1 MPSIYTAADAAAY
14 ERLMGRW
21 SPLLAERLIA
31 FAGLTAGDAVLDLG
45 CGTGSL
51 ALTLARRTEP
61 RRILGVDIA
70 PAYIDYAAGRSGDP
84 RLAFCHGDATS
95 LALPDAAF
103 DRSFSL
109 LALNFVATPH
119 RALAELARVTRPGG
133 TVAAAVW
140 DFTGGLVYQRI
151 FWDTAAALDPAA
163 ARARDR
169 QLAGALTHPGEI
181 EAAFAAAGL
190 GDVAGATLT
199 IRQEYRDFADYW
211 LPIRGAEGPVGDY
224 VKRLPPDRLAA
235 LETALA
241 AAYGAGG
248 GDGPRSFAAS
258 AWAAKGTVPPA
269 AAITAVTPR

>member
-1 MPSIYTAADAAAY
+1 MSSTYTAGDAAAY

-31 FAGLTAGDAVLDLG
+31 FAGLAAGEQVLDLG

-51 ALTLARRTEP
+51 ALALARRAEP
-61 RRILGVDIA
+61 RRILAIDIA
-70 PAYIDYAAGRSGDP
+70 PAYVDYAAARSADP
-84 RLAFCHGDATS
+84 RLVFRLGDATA
-95 LALPDAAF
+95 LDLPDAAV

-109 LALNFVATPH
+109 LALNFMAAPG
-119 RALAELARVTRPGG
+119 RALGELARVTRPGG

-151 FWDTAAALDPAA
+151 FWDTAAALDPDA
-163 ARARDR
+163 ARARAR
-169 QLAGALTHPGEI
+169 QLGAPLTHDGEL

-190 GDVAGATLT
+190 KEVEACTLT
-199 IRQEYRDFADYW
+199 IRQNYQGFDDYW

-235 LETALA
+235 LEAALG

-248 GDGPRSFAAS
+248 ADGPRSFAAS
-258 AWAAKGTVPPA
+258 AWAAKGV
-269 AAITAVTPR
+269 VG